1 MRVELE
7 SGAVVCERCVIADKP
22 WSRMKG
28 LLGRSELPADE
39 GVLLRP
45 CSSIHTAFM
54 RFPIDVLFC
63 DRELRVLSVVPAVKP
78 WRAAAKRG
86 AKIAI
91 ELAAGEAAKRGVE
104 AGTRLR
110 LVEPQPF
117 V

>member
-1 MRVELE
+1 
-7 SGAVVCERCVIADKP
+7 
-22 WSRMKG
+22 
-28 LLGRSELPADE
+28 
-39 GVLLRP
+39 
-45 CSSIHTAFM
+45 
-54 RFPIDVLFC
+54 
-63 DRELRVLSVVPAVKP
+63 VKP

-104 AGTRLR
+104 AGMRLR